1 MSTGVPPQAPD
12 ARDADARALQA
23 VRLLGRWHLVSQ
35 KHGKG
40 CSCCPGLGNV
50 DMAGVERH
58 ILGGLRM
65 RHPMLVGQDSLLNWL
80 REVARRDAR
89 WHART
94 VELDAA
100 LDGVDEVFF
109 QLELAQAGMA

>member
-1 MSTGVPPQAPD
+1 MSDGD
-12 ARDADARALQA
+12 ARADAEVRDADTRALQA
-23 VRLLGRWHLVSQ
+23 VRLIGRWQLVSQ
-35 KHGKG
+35 KHGNG

-65 RHPMLVGQDSLLNWL
+65 RHPMLVGQEGLLDWL
-80 REVARRDAR
+80 REVARRDVR
-89 WHART
+89 WHARAA
-94 VELDAA
+94 ELDAA
-100 LDGVDEVFF
+100 LDGVDEMFF